1 MASHGR
7 TIAALC
13 AAEILSL
20 SAFAMFPALQ
30 PVLRAEWRL
39 SNTAAGTVSGTYY
52 LGYMLAVPLLTG
64 LTDRMDAKRVWLAA
78 AVVAA
83 LAAGAFGC
91 LAQGLWSALACQFF
105 AGVGLAGTYMP
116 GLRILAD
123 HTEGRRQ
130 ARFIS
135 FYTTSFTVGSS
146 SSFYVLGAAADVT
159 GWRTAVL
166 IVALGPA
173 LAAALVVACVP
184 ARHDSAVF
192 QWRTL
197 SAVDLRPALQSAA
210 SMRYVY
216 AYMAHMWELFAL
228 RAWLVPFLT
237 FVQALHLAPRGMRP
251 TTVAALI
258 ALLGV
263 PASIAGNE
271 LSTHL
276 GRGRVIPVVMTAS
289 LLLSIA
295 VGLSSPLPW
304 WVVVCACCAYGLVIN
319 GDSAALTSGL
329 VATAAPEVRGATMAL
344 YSMLGFAAAFAGS
357 LVVGGILDA
366 FGGQSVGAWAVA
378 FCAMGLPG
386 IWGALVMRRAA
397 TAEKSRVILAES

>member
-1 MASHGR
+1 
-7 TIAALC
+7 
-13 AAEILSL
+13 
-20 SAFAMFPALQ
+20 MFPALQ
-30 PVLRAEWRL
+30 PILRAEWRL
-39 SNTAAGTVSGTYY
+39 SNTAAGTISGTYY

-64 LTDRMDAKRVWLAA
+64 LTDRADARRVWLMA

-83 LAAGAFGC
+83 LAAGAFGW
-91 LAQGLWSALACQFF
+91 LAQGPWSALACQFF
-105 AGVGLAGTYMP
+105 AGVGLGGTYMP

-135 FYTTSFTVGSS
+135 FYTTSFTVGASL
-146 SSFYVLGAAADVT
+146 SFYLLGAAAGVT
-159 GWRTAVL
+159 GWRAAVL
-166 IVALGPA
+166 IVAAGPA
-173 LAAALVVACVP
+173 LAAAVVLALVP
-184 ARHDSAVF
+184 ARRDAPAF
-192 QWRTL
+192 EWRAL
-197 SAVDLRPALQSAA
+197 SAVDLRPALRSAA

-237 FVQALHLAPRGMRP
+237 FVQALHAAPRGMRP

-271 LSTHL
+271 LSTHF
-276 GRGRVIPVVMTAS
+276 GRGRVIPIVMAAS
-289 LLLSIA
+289 LLLSVA

-304 WVVVCACCAYGLVIN
+304 WVVVGACCAYGLAIN

-344 YSMLGFAAAFAGS
+344 YSMLGFASAFAGS
-357 LVVGGILDA
+357 LAVGGVLDA
-366 FGGQSVGAWAVA
+366 FGGQSAGAWAMA

-386 IWGALVMRRAA
+386 IWGFLVIRRAA
-397 TAEKSRVILAES
+397 TAEKAHVILNQS